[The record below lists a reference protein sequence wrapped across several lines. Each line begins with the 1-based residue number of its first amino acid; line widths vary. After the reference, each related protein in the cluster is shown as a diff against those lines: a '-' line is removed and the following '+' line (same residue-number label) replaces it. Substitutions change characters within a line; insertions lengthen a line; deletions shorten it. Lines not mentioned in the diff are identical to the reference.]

1 MPHES
6 SSVLENVALDAFE
19 QLGFLLAD
27 PEPAETTG
35 PLHGMRVAFRG
46 PVAGTLDVWADE
58 TLLET
63 LAMNM
68 TGGDEPPGRDVQMD
82 ALGEMAN
89 VICGNVLPTLEDPG
103 AVFRLDAPAALGD
116 PPADCG
122 CASVRLGFEG
132 GIVRVDY
139 TRGVS

>member
-1 MPHES
+1 MPES
-6 SSVLENVALDAFE
+6 NAVLESAALDAFE

-27 PEPAETTG
+27 LESAEPTR
-35 PLHGMRVAFRG
+35 PLRGMAVAFRG
-46 PVAGTLDVWADE
+46 PVTGRLEVWADE

-68 TGGDEPPGRDVQMD
+68 IGGDAPPSRDIQLD

-89 VICGNVLPTLEDPG
+89 VICGNVLPALEDAG
-103 AVFRLDAPAALGD
+103 AVFRLAAPAPVGE
-116 PPADCG
+116 PAG
-122 CASVRLGFEG
+122 ECACTTVQLGFEG

-139 TRGVS
+139 TRADP